1 MTIYSADVVRVELHP
16 MLDSWTPHAVLD
28 LCLVSYLFFPFSY
41 CFLDLPIRDL
51 SHLGLWQIDRY

>member
-28 LCLVSYLFFPFSY
+28 LCLLCYLLFSFPCS
-41 CFLDLPIRDL
+41 FLGLLFREL
-51 SHLGLWQIDRY
+51 SQLGLWQVYRY